1 MTKRTTEQILRELLY
16 LAAPDSSEE
25 ARSAAAEAIAE
36 RGDEALPADDVS
48 RLAEVL
54 RSRAPEDEDAGE
66 RVALRGADLARANLY
81 QVRLNGAEL
90 TDADL
95 TEADLSF
102 SYLRGA
108 RLDAATLTGA
118 DLTGADLTDAD
129 LRGAVLRRADLT
141 GAWLRRAR
149 LDQADLHDC
158 DLTDADLKTASG
170 ALSIEGLG
178 GVRWSADTRWPQS
191 QPGLGS
197 ELLDRSVR
205 LAPGIYRVGGD
216 DGRDRST
223 GTAPGPGAPEPSGP
237 GTPDPASPWG
247 FSNSGTPGSGARS
260 KRGG

>member
-16 LAAPDSSEE
+16 LASPDSSEE

-36 RGDEALPADDVS
+36 RGDEAMPASDVS

-54 RSRAPEDEDAGE
+54 RSRAPDEADTGE

-90 TDADL
+90 TEADL

-118 DLTGADLTDAD
+118 DLTGADLTEAD
-129 LRGAVLRRADLT
+129 LRGAVLRYTNLT

-149 LDQADLHDC
+149 LAHADLHDC
-158 DLTDADLKTASG
+158 DLTDADLESASG

-178 GVRWSADTRWPQS
+178 GVRWSTGTRWPHS
-191 QPGLGS
+191 QPGLGN
-197 ELLDRSVR
+197 ELLNRSVR

-216 DGRDRST
+216 DSRDRGT
-223 GTAPGPGAPEPSGP
+223 GTAPGPSAPEPSGP
-237 GTPDPASPWG
+237 GTPDPAPPTGSTGP
-247 FSNSGTPGSGARS
+247 GTPSRIARAKRSG
-260 KRGG
+260 